1 MYEDGATQ
9 ASPPGLTGVVEGT
22 VLGNY
27 RHVDGDAVITGL
39 LCSQSE
45 VEAVAGVVLHNEK
58 DSRGSCVGR
67 KVVILILFNY
77 SSQRWFK
84 RVHYLRCARR
94 EWQPGCWQEV
104 ETQILHLL
112 QLLTACLHQHNLE
125 TQGGESDM

>member
-1 MYEDGATQ
+1 MYEEGATQ
-9 ASPPGLTGVVEGT
+9 ASPPGLTGVVEGA

-27 RHVDGDAVITGL
+27 HHVDSDAVITGL

-84 RVHYLRCARR
+84 HVHYLHCARR

-104 ETQILHLL
+104 EKQILHLL
-112 QLLTACLHQHNLE
+112 QLPTAYLPRDNL
-125 TQGGESDM
+125 